1 MPKLS
6 LVRPLILSLCLF
18 WTNSAAA
25 DVVVDWNAIAG
36 QAIANAGA
44 ARPGPSGLIDWAM
57 VQLAV
62 HDALQAYDHRY
73 ESYGAPIANA
83 AGSRVAA
90 VAKAARDV
98 LYGVGL
104 TTVATSP
111 SLVTVD
117 DRYNAYLV
125 ANNLLPTDP
134 GTFVGQQAAAQILN
148 LRVGNTGA
156 VPPGAE
162 QFLGGTGPGEWRP
175 TSFNAGQPVPMIAA
189 YLGKLLTFT
198 LQEAGQFRGNP
209 PPHLASGKYA
219 DDYNEVKSLGSL
231 TGSAR
236 TPEQTDTALFFADN
250 AVQYWNRCMRL
261 LPDTLFADSGERA
274 RMFALVEVAM
284 ADALITSWESKRH
297 WNFWRPQ
304 TAIQLGDSDG
314 NPRTTG
320 DPSWLPF
327 IATPNDPDYT
337 SGANNLSGS
346 ATTMLANFFGTD
358 EMTFTMTS
366 NFVHPTLGTTP
377 KNPRTYERFSDA
389 ADDVVDARIF
399 EGIHFRFA
407 DEVARRQGK
416 HVANW
421 AFSHF
426 LRPIN

>member
-1 MPKLS
+1 MPKLP
-6 LVRPLILSLCLF
+6 LVRVLILSVCLC
-18 WTNSAAA
+18 WTNTAAA
-25 DVVVDWNAIAG
+25 DVVVDWNNIAG
-36 QAIANAGA
+36 QAIGNAGA

-62 HDALQAYDHRY
+62 HDALQAYQHQY
-73 ESYGAPIANA
+73 ESYGTPIANA
-83 AGSRVAA
+83 AGSPVAA

-104 TTVATSP
+104 TTVSTGP
-111 SLVTVD
+111 LVTVD
-117 DRYNAYLV
+117 DRYNAYLA
-125 ANNLLPTDP
+125 ANSLLPTDP
-134 GTFVGQQAAAQILN
+134 GTFVGQQAAANILN

-175 TSFNAGQPVPMIAA
+175 TSFAAGQPVPMIAA

-250 AVQYWNRCMRL
+250 AVQYWNRCLRL
-261 LPDTLFADSGERA
+261 LPDSLFADSGDRG
-274 RMFALVEVAM
+274 RLFALVNVAM
-284 ADALITSWESKRH
+284 ADAVITAWESKRH
-297 WNFWRPQ
+297 WNFWRPL
-304 TAIQLGDSDG
+304 TAIQQGDADG
-314 NPRTTG
+314 NPRTQG
-320 DPSWLPF
+320 DPAWQPF
-327 IATPNDPDYT
+327 IVTPNYPDYT
-337 SGANNLSGS
+337 SGANNVSGA
-346 ATTMLANFFGTD
+346 ATTILGNFFGTD
-358 EMTFTMTS
+358 KMSFTMTS
-366 NFVHPTLGTTP
+366 NFVHPSGLQP
-377 KNPRTYERFSDA
+377 KNPRVYERFSDA
-389 ADDVVDARIF
+389 ADDAVDARIF

>member
-6 LVRPLILSLCLF
+6 SVKVLIFSACLS
-18 WTNSAAA
+18 WTTTATA

-36 QAIANAGA
+36 QAIANAGP

-62 HDALQAYDHRY
+62 HDALQAYQQHY

-83 AGSRVAA
+83 SGSPVAA

-104 TTVATSP
+104 TIVSINP
-111 SLVTVD
+111 LVTVD
-117 DRYNAYLV
+117 ERYNAYLA
-125 ANNLLPTDP
+125 ANALLPTNP

-148 LRVGNTGA
+148 LRAGNTGA
-156 VPPGAE
+156 APANAE
-162 QFLGGTGPGEWRP
+162 QFFGGTNPGDWRP
-175 TSFNAGQPVPMIAA
+175 TSFTPTGQPMPMVAA
-189 YLGKLLTFT
+189 YLGKLLPFT

-236 TPEQTDTALFFADN
+236 TAEQTDTALFFADN

-261 LPDTLFADSGERA
+261 LPDTLFEDSGDRG
-274 RMFALVEVAM
+274 RMFALVDVAM
-284 ADALITSWESKRH
+284 ADAVITAWESKRH
-297 WNFWRPQ
+297 WNFWRPL
-304 TAIQLGDSDG
+304 TAIQQGDADG
-314 NPRTTG
+314 NARTVG
-320 DPSWLPF
+320 DPAWLPF
-327 IATPNDPDYT
+327 IVTPNYPDYT
-337 SGANNLSGS
+337 SGANNLGGA
-346 ATTMLANFFGTD
+346 ATTMLGNFFGTD
-358 EMTFTMTS
+358 KMTFTMTS
-366 NFVHPTLGTTP
+366 NFVHPSGLLP
-377 KNPRTYERFSDA
+377 KNPRVYERFSDA
-389 ADDVVDARIF
+389 EKDIVDARIY
-399 EGIHFRFA
+399 EGIHFRAA

-416 HVANW
+416 QVANW

>member
-1 MPKLS
+1 MPKLP
-6 LVRPLILSLCLF
+6 LVRVLILSACLC
-18 WTNSAAA
+18 WTHTAAA

-62 HDALQAYDHRY
+62 HDALQAYQHQY
-73 ESYGAPIANA
+73 ESYGGPIAGA
-83 AGSRVAA
+83 SGSPVAA

-104 TTVATSP
+104 TTISTTP
-111 SLVTVD
+111 LVTVD
-117 DRYNAYLV
+117 DRYNAYLA
-125 ANNLLPTDP
+125 ANSLLPTDP

-162 QFLGGTGPGEWRP
+162 QFFGGTNPGDWRP
-175 TSFNAGQPVPMIAA
+175 TSFTTTGQPLPMVAT

-219 DDYNEVKSLGSL
+219 ADYNEVKSLGSL
-231 TGSAR
+231 TGSSR

-250 AVQYWNRCMRL
+250 AVQYWNRCLRL
-261 LPDTLFADSGERA
+261 LPDSRFANSGERG
-274 RMFALVEVAM
+274 RLFALVDVAM
-284 ADALITSWESKRH
+284 ADALITAWESKRH
-297 WNFWRPQ
+297 WSFWRPL
-304 TAIQLGDSDG
+304 TAIQQGDADG
-314 NPRTTG
+314 NARTAG

-327 IATPNDPDYT
+327 IATPNYPDYT

-358 EMTFTMTS
+358 DMSFTMTS
-366 NFVHPTLGTTP
+366 NFVHPSGLQP
-377 KNPRTYERFSDA
+377 KNPRVYEHFSDA